1 MAPANKTADTK
12 AETKAADT
20 ATTTSSKLAGGAT
33 PGSASGPPSVEPLKS
48 DPKAKSVE
56 EDAPTGQKVADGGG
70 APVFA
75 NHQLVKGIPVVIP
88 VTPGL
93 HPDTELVEG
102 LAVAAAV
109 VPGAPEM
116 IANAQAEF
124 AVENQTWK
132 EGDIKSVHYGQGEVQ
147 IDRVGK
153 DGAVETERHRT
164 DERTYKA
171 LEKSFEG
178 NDRNKSKAFA
188 KKHFTKETRI
198 EDPNAPLEDDE

>member
-1 MAPANKTADTK
+1 MSKK
-12 AETKAADT
+12 AEETKAANKPADRSVT
-20 ATTTSSKLAGGAT
+20 AGAALSAGA
-33 PGSASGPPSVEPLKS
+33 ASGPPSVEPLKS
-48 DPKAKSVE
+48 DPKAPSIE
-56 EDAPTGQKVADGGG
+56 EGAPIGQKVADGGG

-132 EGDIKSVHYGQGEVQ
+132 AGEIKSVHYNQGEVQ
-147 IDRVGK
+147 IDTVGK
-153 DGAVETERHRT
+153 DGQVETQRHRA

-171 LEKSFEG
+171 FEKSFEG
-178 NDRNKSKAFA
+178 GDKAKPKAFA
-188 KKHFTKETRI
+188 KKHFTKETAI
-198 EDPNAPLEDDE
+198 PDPNAPFEDDED